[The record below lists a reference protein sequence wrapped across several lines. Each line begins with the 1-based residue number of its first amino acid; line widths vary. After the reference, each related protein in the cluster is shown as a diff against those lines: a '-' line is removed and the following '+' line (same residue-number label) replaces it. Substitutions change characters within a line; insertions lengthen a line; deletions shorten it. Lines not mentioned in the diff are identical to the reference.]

1 MKRIEVI
8 AAAALLGVLA
18 AGRADAFRMEP
29 GLWRF
34 TTITNMSFSRETKT
48 ETKTKCVTPE
58 TADDIL
64 KELTANS
71 CKIEDRKE
79 TADSLQ
85 WKMECSEPRYESPM
99 RGTAQITT
107 SGESI
112 DGMMDT
118 SVEIEG
124 HRMTF
129 KTTWKGRRIGECE

>member
-1 MKRIEVI
+1 MKRIDAICTAV
-8 AAAALLGVLA
+8 LLTVLG
-18 AGRADAFRMEP
+18 AGRAEAFRMDP

-58 TADDIL
+58 TAADIL
-64 KELTANS
+64 KEMTARD

-79 TADSLQ
+79 SADRLE
-85 WKMECSEPRYESPM
+85 WKMECHGAPYESPM

-107 SGESI
+107 TGESI
-112 DGMMDT
+112 DGTMDMA
-118 SVEIEG
+118 VEIEG

-129 KTTWKGRRIGECE
+129 KTTWKGRRIGECR